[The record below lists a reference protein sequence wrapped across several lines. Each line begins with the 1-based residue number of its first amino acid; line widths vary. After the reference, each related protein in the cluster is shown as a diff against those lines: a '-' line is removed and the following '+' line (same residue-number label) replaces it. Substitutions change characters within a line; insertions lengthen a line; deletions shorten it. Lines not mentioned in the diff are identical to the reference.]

1 MKVTIVLIC
10 FLLAT
15 ASPTGERSAKF
26 SHSLPS
32 HARYLTHLTTASDF
46 LFPTIFTV
54 CGSLLALSL
63 VAVHTKS
70 YVWLR
75 NDKVEKNGARL
86 DFSPG
91 PVIPLY
97 VHRVTQERMQS
108 AAKRPVTQVNRL
120 PASSASTVKE
130 ATEGDGRELWKKR
143 RQMLREKRKE
153 RRAKG
158 PLIDPEVLKRINQE
172 WQLIYG
178 FTNRDLFHIENEL
191 ENTVAKIRSVYSKK
205 DKAIKF
211 DDSVHVMF
219 VEKENKGRRV
229 KRSRKMEKNATKCDT
244 ESHSAAYIQFI
255 V

>member
-1 MKVTIVLIC
+1 M
-10 FLLAT
+10 
-15 ASPTGERSAKF
+15 
-26 SHSLPS
+26 
-32 HARYLTHLTTASDF
+32 
-46 LFPTIFTV
+46 FTV

-63 VAVHTKS
+63 IAVHTKS

-86 DFSPG
+86 NFSPG

-130 ATEGDGRELWKKR
+130 ATEGDGRELRKKQ

-229 KRSRKMEKNATKCDT
+229 KRSRKMEKHATKCDT

>member
-1 MKVTIVLIC
+1 
-10 FLLAT
+10 
-15 ASPTGERSAKF
+15 
-26 SHSLPS
+26 
-32 HARYLTHLTTASDF
+32 
-46 LFPTIFTV
+46 
-54 CGSLLALSL
+54 
-63 VAVHTKS
+63 
-70 YVWLR
+70 
-75 NDKVEKNGARL
+75 
-86 DFSPG
+86 
-91 PVIPLY
+91 
-97 VHRVTQERMQS
+97 MQS

-153 RRAKG
+153 KRAKG

-229 KRSRKMEKNATKCDT
+229 KRSRKMEKHATKCDT

-255 V
+255 VWGLQIRQINIYKLYIYNNSTILIVESDTIKLRCDFNVVANSYFKRRVLYLHYEYELNNHVYVFS